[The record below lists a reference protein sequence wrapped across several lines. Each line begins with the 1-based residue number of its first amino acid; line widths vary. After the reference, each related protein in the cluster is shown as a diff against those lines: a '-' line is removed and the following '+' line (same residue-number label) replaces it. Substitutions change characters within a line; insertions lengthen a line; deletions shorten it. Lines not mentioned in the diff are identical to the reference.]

1 MGENTKYLGS
11 CHRIKWGMCCKVD
24 IGGYPV
30 VPLRI
35 LLVARGGGGM
45 LGLRVS
51 HGIVMLLACW
61 VANGLHAN
69 TDRGVYIRYR

>member
-35 LLVARGGGGM
+35 LLVARGGGHVGAKGFTWNCHASCM
-45 LGLRVS
+45 LG
-51 HGIVMLLACW
+51 C
-61 VANGLHAN
+61 
-69 TDRGVYIRYR
+69 